1 MSIVNDSV
9 RVGII
14 GYGRFGEA
22 LAGLV
27 QDAGYPIKAWD
38 CFGKVPGDIAAT
50 DLGDLLRWS
59 NVIFLAIPVHVF
71 TKFLTEI
78 EPQLGS
84 HQIVV
89 DVCSVKVK
97 PQESLERIL
106 AERIPWVATHPLF
119 GPTSLA
125 LAERPLRVVVCPNLV
140 HPDAVAQ
147 VRRLYETLGCLVLE
161 QDAHSHDRAMAE
173 THAIAFFV
181 AKGILDSAI
190 GLDVPYAPP
199 SFQAIART
207 VDVVRSDAGHLF
219 LAIQRD
225 NPYATSARKRLL
237 EAMKAVDIA
246 VDEVSQGAEATE
258 VVSPA
263 LVIPEG
269 GDAAN
274 RLLEARQLIDNV
286 DRNILELL
294 RTRAELARHAGRA
307 KVSAGRQVY
316 DPAREA
322 ELMSARRAWAQE
334 LDLDPEGV
342 EAIFRMVVRFSRRVQ
357 EPSRETS

>member
-1 MSIVNDSV
+1 
-9 RVGII
+9 
-14 GYGRFGEA
+14 
-22 LAGLV
+22 
-27 QDAGYPIKAWD
+27 
-38 CFGKVPGDIAAT
+38 
-50 DLGDLLRWS
+50 
-59 NVIFLAIPVHVF
+59 
-71 TKFLTEI
+71 
-78 EPQLGS
+78 
-84 HQIVV
+84 
-89 DVCSVKVK
+89 
-97 PQESLERIL
+97 
-106 AERIPWVATHPLF
+106 
-119 GPTSLA
+119 
-125 LAERPLRVVVCPNLV
+125 
-140 HPDAVAQ
+140 
-147 VRRLYETLGCLVLE
+147 
-161 QDAHSHDRAMAE
+161 MAE